1 MAAGPDRAPL
11 DARTPLLEIDD
22 LHVAVEG
29 HEILRGVSLA
39 VPAGEVHVLMGPN
52 GSGKSTLAATL
63 LGNPAY
69 EVTTGRI
76 LFEGDDVTALST
88 DQRAA
93 RGLFLGFQ
101 HPEEIPGVSVLN
113 FLRQAMSARKGI
125 EDFSVLEVRMTVIDW
140 AKRLGMD
147 QRFIERYLNE
157 GFSGGEKK
165 RNEILQMALM
175 EPDFAVLDE
184 TDSGLDIDAL
194 GVVAR
199 GIEEVRSARPELGI
213 LLITHYR
220 RILEHLTPDA
230 VHILLDGRIVA
241 SGGRELADQLE
252 REGFDA
258 FRTAEVPG

>member
-1 MAAGPDRAPL
+1 MASDSNPGSV
-11 DARTPLLEIDD
+11 LEIDD

-29 HEILRGVSLA
+29 NEILQGVSLS
-39 VPAGEVHVLMGPN
+39 VPAGEVHALMGPN

-69 EVTTGRI
+69 EVTAGRI
-76 LFEGDDVTALST
+76 LFEGEDVTALST
-88 DQRAA
+88 NERAG

-125 EDFSVLEVRMTVIDW
+125 EDFSVLEVRMAVLDW

-147 QRFIERYLNE
+147 SRFIERYLNE

-165 RNEILQMALM
+165 RNEILQMAVM

-199 GIEEVRSARPELGI
+199 GIDAVREARPQLGI

-230 VHILLDGRIVA
+230 VHILLGGRIVA
-241 SGGRELADQLE
+241 SGGRELADNLE

-258 FRTAEVPG
+258 FRTAEVGG

>member
-1 MAAGPDRAPL
+1 MPAARPA
-11 DARTPLLEIDD
+11 PLLEIDD

-29 HEILRGVSLA
+29 NEILRGVSLA
-39 VPAGEVHVLMGPN
+39 VPSGEVHALMGPN

-69 EVTTGRI
+69 EVTAGRI
-76 LFEGDDVTALST
+76 VFEGEDVTGLST

-125 EDFSVLEVRMTVIDW
+125 EDFSVLEVRMAVVDW

-147 QRFIERYLNE
+147 SRFIERYLNE

-175 EPDFAVLDE
+175 EPEFAVLDE

-230 VHILLDGRIVA
+230 VHILLGGRIVA
-241 SGGRELADQLE
+241 SGGRELADRLE

-258 FRTAEVPG
+258 FRTAEVTG